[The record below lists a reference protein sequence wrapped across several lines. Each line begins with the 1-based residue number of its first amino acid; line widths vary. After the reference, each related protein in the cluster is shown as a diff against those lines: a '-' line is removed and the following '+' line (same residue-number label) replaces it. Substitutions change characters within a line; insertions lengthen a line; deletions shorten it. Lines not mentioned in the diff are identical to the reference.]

1 VKFNTDERL
10 GKERCSQCPF
20 LVNRV
25 VLTAR
30 PSLPVYPEQR
40 TLSDRLGMSQRCHNG
55 RRLLQSL
62 VKGPVFRLSWFT
74 CAAIVVVAGTVRAA
88 GQLFRYKRRAA
99 TESVR

>member
-1 VKFNTDERL
+1 MLLGRDKHRCLLAILELLGHGRL
-10 GKERCSQCPF
+10 W
-20 LVNRV
+20 VNRV

-74 CAAIVVVAGTVRAA
+74 SAAIVVVAGTVRAA
-88 GQLFRYKRRAA
+88 GQLFR
-99 TESVR
+99 